1 MSNPR
6 KVRKM
11 TDRQANIIKFIAECK
26 KAGRETINID
36 EILDH
41 LRLKGDEPVR
51 NSMIVSMNIIVR
63 LLEHWGVYFKK
74 QRSVGRGKTQS
85 YLIRRKP

>member
-1 MSNPR
+1 MTNPR

-11 TDRQANIIKFIAECK
+11 TDRQASIINFIAECK
-26 KAGRETINID
+26 VAGREEIELD

-41 LRLKGDEPVR
+41 LRSKGDNPVR

-63 LLEHWGVYFKK
+63 LLEHWGVYIKK
-74 QRSVGRGKTQS
+74 QRSVGRGNTQKYS
-85 YLIRRKP
+85 IRRKP